1 MSLLTQFLTNLRAF
15 IRDQDGD
22 SLRAWLQV
30 SPNASQQY
38 FSLGAELKAQFGPA
52 PGGGGAKNKKGNE
65 ALETAVEKGLPEDD
79 DVGEGQGTSWPG
91 FVTFVKDYM
100 VFWRDVDFDD
110 LVRAHSQLCGLVK

>member
-1 MSLLTQFLTNLRAF
+1 MTLLTQFLTNLRSFA
-15 IRDQDGD
+15 RDQDGD

-38 FSLGAELKAQFGPA
+38 FGLGAELRAQFG
-52 PGGGGAKNKKGNE
+52 GGGPARGGRGSE
-65 ALETAVEKGLPEDD
+65 ALAAAVERGLPEDD
-79 DVGEGQGTSWPG
+79 DVREGQGTSWPG

-100 VFWRDVDFDD
+100 VFWRDVDFED

>member
-15 IRDQDGD
+15 TRDQDGD

-38 FSLGAELKAQFGPA
+38 FSLGAELKSQFG
-52 PGGGGAKNKKGNE
+52 GGKGSE
-65 ALETAVEKGLPEDD
+65 RLAAAVEKGLPEED
-79 DVGEGQGTSWPG
+79 DVREGQGTSWPG

-100 VFWRDVDFDD
+100 VFWRDVDFED